1 MPGTPG
7 RLTPDR
13 FGFSMPPSDPP
24 FDKPPY
30 YYRGIEMMAFAYETD
45 DDAAAAIVPEGL
57 VIAHSPAIAQLIF
70 TNFHFSTLGA
80 YTEAIL
86 GVSCLWEGEPVT
98 YCSNL
103 LVTNEVG
110 LIGGREPYG
119 FPKLFGEVEWV
130 KEHEIISAYA
140 ERPKGKR
147 ICTGVM
153 RPRDILAPDDI
164 VTPPLVT
171 LKIIPSPEEGAPP
184 EVCEL
189 VRTPLQFDLIVGSD
203 GRGEG
208 FSGPGN
214 VTFDSPSAVDPWH
227 RMPVRR
233 MVASSWGR
241 YNFVLPY
248 GEVIKRYSPT
258 RTAEPVAPADT
269 PVVTAGA

>member
-13 FGFSMPPSDPP
+13 FGFSMPPTDPP

-140 ERPKGKR
+140 ERPEGQAHLHR
-147 ICTGVM
+147 GDAPARHP
-153 RPRDILAPDDI
+153 RPRRHRDPAARDAEDH
-164 VTPPLVT
+164 
-171 LKIIPSPEEGAPP
+171 PEPRG
-184 EVCEL
+184 
-189 VRTPLQFDLIVGSD
+189 
-203 GRGEG
+203 GRAARGL
-208 FSGPGN
+208 
-214 VTFDSPSAVDPWH
+214 
-227 RMPVRR
+227 R
-233 MVASSWGR
+233 
-241 YNFVLPY
+241 
-248 GEVIKRYSPT
+248 
-258 RTAEPVAPADT
+258 
-269 PVVTAGA
+269 AGAHAARVRPHRRARTGAARASPGPATSRSTRRRRWTRGTACRCAAWSPRAGAATTSCCPTAR